1 MGLQKRKRSRAI
13 ENADMRLNMMKKLA
27 DEHPE
32 INAVFSVEDYARM
45 HKKTQL
51 LFDEYNNAL
60 SRLRA
65 LNNELKTAEKKLS
78 DLNERAPK
86 AIIAM
91 FGRDSTQYMA
101 MGGKM
106 KSEIKGYRPETFDPD
121 EDLRE

>member
-13 ENADMRLNMMKKLA
+13 ENADMRLNMMQKLA
-27 DEHPE
+27 EEHSQ
-32 INAVFSVEDYARM
+32 INAVFSVEDYRKM
-45 HKKTQL
+45 FEKTQT

-65 LNNELKTAEKKLS
+65 LNNELKTSEKKLS

-91 FGRDSTQYMA
+91 FGRDSSQYMA
-101 MGGKM
+101 MGGKL

-121 EDLRE
+121 EDLEK